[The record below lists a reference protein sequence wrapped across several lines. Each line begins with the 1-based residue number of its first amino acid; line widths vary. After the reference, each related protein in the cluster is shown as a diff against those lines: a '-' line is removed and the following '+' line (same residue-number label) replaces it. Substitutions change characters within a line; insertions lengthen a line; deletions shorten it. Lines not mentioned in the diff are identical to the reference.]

1 MTLTKLWTWL
11 NIVFPD
17 AIILDLELHEG
28 GGNGLFFLSKLHDL
42 GLEKL
47 PYILITTQN
56 TSNVTLEAA
65 RQLGADFI
73 ITKYERDY
81 SAQKA
86 CRVIAHDAECHPKTF
101 HT

>member
-42 GLEKL
+42 GLEKTAL
-47 PYILITTQN
+47 YPDHN
-56 TSNVTLEAA
+56 A
-65 RQLGADFI
+65 
-73 ITKYERDY
+73 
-81 SAQKA
+81 
-86 CRVIAHDAECHPKTF
+86 KTPAM
-101 HT
+101 